1 MTANIIT
8 LTRIALTFILI
19 ALFGKNRDIDIA
31 AIATIPLIFGL
42 DAVDGYIA
50 RKYKQTNALGA
61 VLDIAADRIIEN
73 VFYIYFATHQIIHV
87 WMPIAILTRGIITDT
102 VRSFALKDGN
112 APFEMN
118 TRTWA
123 RAITSSRISRLVSG
137 ASKMGACFAMAVSLT
152 LKTHQIHTQTGHT
165 TTQILA
171 TLAVAICII
180 RGIPVLIEG
189 RKYVTATFLEQ
200 Q

>member
-19 ALFGKNRDIDIA
+19 ALFGKNRSIDIA

-73 VFYIYFATHQIIHV
+73 VFYIYFATHQIVHV
-87 WMPIAILTRGIITDT
+87 WMPIAVLTRGIITDT
-102 VRSFALKDGN
+102 IRSFALKDGN
-112 APFEMN
+112 TPFEMN
-118 TRTWA
+118 TRAWA
-123 RAITSSRISRLVSG
+123 RAITGSRISRLVSG
-137 ASKMGACFAMAVSLT
+137 ASKMCACFAMAVSLT
-152 LKTHQIHTQTGHT
+152 LKTHQIHGQTLHT

-180 RGIPVLIEG
+180 RGVPVLIEG
-189 RKYVTATFLEQ
+189 RKYITAPFLT
-200 Q
+200 

>member
-8 LTRIALTFILI
+8 LTRIALTFTLI
-19 ALFGKNRDIDIA
+19 ALFGKNRSIDIA
-31 AIATIPLIFGL
+31 AIAIIPLIFGL

-50 RKYKQTNALGA
+50 RKYNQTNALGA

-73 VFYIYFATHQIIHV
+73 VFWIYFATHQVIHV
-87 WMPIAILTRGIITDT
+87 WMPIAVLTRGIITDT
-102 VRSFALKDGN
+102 IRSFALKDGDT
-112 APFEMN
+112 PFEMN
-118 TRTWA
+118 TCTWA

-137 ASKMGACFAMAVSLT
+137 VSKMGACFAMAVSLT
-152 LKTHQIHTQTGHT
+152 LKTHQIHT